1 MAAEHQT
8 NVLRRIDQ
16 FLPNGLRPV
25 SGRKFVALAFFAT
38 AVRIEKRMGQN
49 DYPVV
54 AQMTLEEKLAYIG
67 GYNGFFIRPIPRLG
81 IPEIR
86 MADGPQGVR
95 NDTHSTMYP
104 CGIAA
109 AATWNRELARTYGH
123 SLGQDAR
130 ARGVH
135 IMLGPG
141 VNIYRSPLCGRNYE
155 YYGEDPFLTSET
167 AVAYIE
173 GMQAAGVMA
182 TIKHFC
188 GNNQEW
194 NRHNVSSDI
203 DERTLHEIYLP
214 AFRKAVQKARVG
226 AVMSSYNP
234 VNSIHTT
241 ESRELIIDVLRE
253 KWNFKGIYMSD
264 WTATYSTVGAANNG
278 LDLEMSWGQFMNPD
292 KLRTALATGTV
303 TEETIDE
310 KCRHIVQTLIAFG
323 FFDREQ
329 RDWSIPEKNPVSSE
343 TALAVARE
351 AVVLLKND
359 GDMLPFSRKIRN
371 VVVMG
376 PNATN
381 IPTGGGSGFVMP
393 FETVSVAEGI
403 RNADKRIRMKVLAPE
418 LSVDLTARGC
428 FFTPDGKPGLRGEFF
443 ANPKLEGNAVGTVD
457 ATAID
462 FFWQNAPMEGVPATQ
477 FSARWTGTFIPSV
490 TGQAVFQISGDDGY
504 RLYID
509 DREIIADWYD
519 HFITM
524 KRASVD
530 VEAGKSY
537 KVRLEYYNA
546 WDSGTLRMCSACHSP
561 ILPQQEI
568 ESADAVIYCA
578 GFDSSTEGENC
589 DRPFSL
595 PQQQLKEIAEA
606 AMLNPNLIVVVNAG
620 GGVDFTPIVDKA
632 RAVLMAWYPGQ
643 EGGRA
648 IAEILTGR
656 INPSGRLPITVER
669 RAEDNPTFDSYRA
682 NVAQVYNS
690 PLRVSYD
697 EGVFVGY
704 RGYDRA
710 GTEPMY
716 PFGYGLSY
724 TTFDYAN
731 LKMERLDDGNV
742 VVSFEVTNTGR
753 FAGSEVAQLYVGDEV
768 ASVPR
773 PEKELKGYE
782 KVRLEPGETKSV
794 EIRLSPDAFAFYD
807 MNRHDFVVE
816 PGDFTISVG
825 ASSRDIRLS
834 EKIRID

>member
-1 MAAEHQT
+1 MFHMIVRKIFSLLTLVLSCAAMGQT
-8 NVLRRIDQ
+8 IT
-16 FLPNGLRPV
+16 PE
-25 SGRKFVALAFFAT
+25 
-38 AVRIEKRMGQN
+38 IEKRA
-49 DYPVV
+49 VELV

-241 ESRELIIDVLRE
+241 ESRELIIGVLRE

-292 KLRTALATGTV
+292 KLRVALATGTV

-443 ANPKLEGNAVGTVD
+443 ANPKLEGNAAGTVD

-462 FFWQNAPMEGVPATQ
+462 FFWQNAPVEGVPATQ

-546 WDSGTLRMCSACHSP
+546 WASGTLRMCSACHSP

-589 DRPFSL
+589 DRSFSL

-704 RGYDRA
+704 RGYDRTD
-710 GTEPMY
+710 TEPMY

-742 VVSFEVTNTGR
+742 AVSFEVTNTGR

-807 MNRHDFVVE
+807 MNRHDFVIE

>member
-1 MAAEHQT
+1 MFHMIVRKIFSLLSLVLSCAAMGQT
-8 NVLRRIDQ
+8 IT
-16 FLPNGLRPV
+16 PE
-25 SGRKFVALAFFAT
+25 
-38 AVRIEKRMGQN
+38 IEKRALEL
-49 DYPVV
+49 V

-351 AVVLLKND
+351 AVV
-359 GDMLPFSRKIRN
+359 S
-371 VVVMG
+371 
-376 PNATN
+376 
-381 IPTGGGSGFVMP
+381 
-393 FETVSVAEGI
+393 
-403 RNADKRIRMKVLAPE
+403 
-418 LSVDLTARGC
+418 
-428 FFTPDGKPGLRGEFF
+428 
-443 ANPKLEGNAVGTVD
+443 
-457 ATAID
+457 
-462 FFWQNAPMEGVPATQ
+462 
-477 FSARWTGTFIPSV
+477 
-490 TGQAVFQISGDDGY
+490 
-504 RLYID
+504 
-509 DREIIADWYD
+509 
-519 HFITM
+519 
-524 KRASVD
+524 
-530 VEAGKSY
+530 
-537 KVRLEYYNA
+537 
-546 WDSGTLRMCSACHSP
+546 
-561 ILPQQEI
+561 
-568 ESADAVIYCA
+568 
-578 GFDSSTEGENC
+578 
-589 DRPFSL
+589 
-595 PQQQLKEIAEA
+595 
-606 AMLNPNLIVVVNAG
+606 
-620 GGVDFTPIVDKA
+620 
-632 RAVLMAWYPGQ
+632 
-643 EGGRA
+643 
-648 IAEILTGR
+648 
-656 INPSGRLPITVER
+656 
-669 RAEDNPTFDSYRA
+669 
-682 NVAQVYNS
+682 
-690 PLRVSYD
+690 VSY
-697 EGVFVGY
+697 
-704 RGYDRA
+704 
-710 GTEPMY
+710 THLTLP
-716 PFGYGLSY
+716 
-724 TTFDYAN
+724 TT
-731 LKMERLDDGNV
+731 
-742 VVSFEVTNTGR
+742 
-753 FAGSEVAQLYVGDEV
+753 
-768 ASVPR
+768 
-773 PEKELKGYE
+773 
-782 KVRLEPGETKSV
+782 
-794 EIRLSPDAFAFYD
+794 
-807 MNRHDFVVE
+807 
-816 PGDFTISVG
+816 
-825 ASSRDIRLS
+825 
-834 EKIRID
+834 

>member
-1 MAAEHQT
+1 MFHMIVRKIFSLLSLVLSCAAMGQT
-8 NVLRRIDQ
+8 IT
-16 FLPNGLRPV
+16 PE
-25 SGRKFVALAFFAT
+25 
-38 AVRIEKRMGQN
+38 IEKRA
-49 DYPVV
+49 VELV

-241 ESRELIIDVLRE
+241 ESRELIIGVLRE

-606 AMLNPNLIVVVNAG
+606 AMLNPNLIVVGNAG

>member
-1 MAAEHQT
+1 
-8 NVLRRIDQ
+8 
-16 FLPNGLRPV
+16 
-25 SGRKFVALAFFAT
+25 
-38 AVRIEKRMGQN
+38 
-49 DYPVV
+49 
-54 AQMTLEEKLAYIG
+54 
-67 GYNGFFIRPIPRLG
+67 
-81 IPEIR
+81 
-86 MADGPQGVR
+86 
-95 NDTHSTMYP
+95 
-104 CGIAA
+104 
-109 AATWNRELARTYGH
+109 
-123 SLGQDAR
+123 
-130 ARGVH
+130 
-135 IMLGPG
+135 
-141 VNIYRSPLCGRNYE
+141 
-155 YYGEDPFLTSET
+155 
-167 AVAYIE
+167 
-173 GMQAAGVMA
+173 
-182 TIKHFC
+182 
-188 GNNQEW
+188 
-194 NRHNVSSDI
+194 
-203 DERTLHEIYLP
+203 
-214 AFRKAVQKARVG
+214 
-226 AVMSSYNP
+226 
-234 VNSIHTT
+234 
-241 ESRELIIDVLRE
+241 
-253 KWNFKGIYMSD
+253 
-264 WTATYSTVGAANNG
+264 
-278 LDLEMSWGQFMNPD
+278 
-292 KLRTALATGTV
+292 
-303 TEETIDE
+303 
-310 KCRHIVQTLIAFG
+310 
-323 FFDREQ
+323 
-329 RDWSIPEKNPVSSE
+329 
-343 TALAVARE
+343 
-351 AVVLLKND
+351 
-359 GDMLPFSRKIRN
+359 
-371 VVVMG
+371 
-376 PNATN
+376 
-381 IPTGGGSGFVMP
+381 
-393 FETVSVAEGI
+393 
-403 RNADKRIRMKVLAPE
+403 
-418 LSVDLTARGC
+418 
-428 FFTPDGKPGLRGEFF
+428 
-443 ANPKLEGNAVGTVD
+443 
-457 ATAID
+457 
-462 FFWQNAPMEGVPATQ
+462 
-477 FSARWTGTFIPSV
+477 
-490 TGQAVFQISGDDGY
+490 
-504 RLYID
+504 
-509 DREIIADWYD
+509 
-519 HFITM
+519 
-524 KRASVD
+524 
-530 VEAGKSY
+530 
-537 KVRLEYYNA
+537 
-546 WDSGTLRMCSACHSP
+546 MCSACHSP

>member
-1 MAAEHQT
+1 
-8 NVLRRIDQ
+8 
-16 FLPNGLRPV
+16 
-25 SGRKFVALAFFAT
+25 
-38 AVRIEKRMGQN
+38 
-49 DYPVV
+49 
-54 AQMTLEEKLAYIG
+54 
-67 GYNGFFIRPIPRLG
+67 
-81 IPEIR
+81 
-86 MADGPQGVR
+86 
-95 NDTHSTMYP
+95 
-104 CGIAA
+104 
-109 AATWNRELARTYGH
+109 
-123 SLGQDAR
+123 
-130 ARGVH
+130 
-135 IMLGPG
+135 
-141 VNIYRSPLCGRNYE
+141 
-155 YYGEDPFLTSET
+155 
-167 AVAYIE
+167 
-173 GMQAAGVMA
+173 
-182 TIKHFC
+182 
-188 GNNQEW
+188 
-194 NRHNVSSDI
+194 
-203 DERTLHEIYLP
+203 
-214 AFRKAVQKARVG
+214 
-226 AVMSSYNP
+226 
-234 VNSIHTT
+234 
-241 ESRELIIDVLRE
+241 
-253 KWNFKGIYMSD
+253 
-264 WTATYSTVGAANNG
+264 
-278 LDLEMSWGQFMNPD
+278 
-292 KLRTALATGTV
+292 
-303 TEETIDE
+303 
-310 KCRHIVQTLIAFG
+310 
-323 FFDREQ
+323 
-329 RDWSIPEKNPVSSE
+329 
-343 TALAVARE
+343 
-351 AVVLLKND
+351 
-359 GDMLPFSRKIRN
+359 
-371 VVVMG
+371 MG

>member
-1 MAAEHQT
+1 
-8 NVLRRIDQ
+8 
-16 FLPNGLRPV
+16 
-25 SGRKFVALAFFAT
+25 
-38 AVRIEKRMGQN
+38 
-49 DYPVV
+49 
-54 AQMTLEEKLAYIG
+54 
-67 GYNGFFIRPIPRLG
+67 
-81 IPEIR
+81 

-393 FETVSVAEGI
+393 FETVSVAAGI

>member
-1 MAAEHQT
+1 MFHMIVRKIFSLLSLVLSCAAMGQT
-8 NVLRRIDQ
+8 IT
-16 FLPNGLRPV
+16 PE
-25 SGRKFVALAFFAT
+25 
-38 AVRIEKRMGQN
+38 IEKRA
-49 DYPVV
+49 VELV

-241 ESRELIIDVLRE
+241 ESRELIIGVLRE

-381 IPTGGGSGFVMP
+381 IPTGGGSGVVMP